1 MMEFIEGGELFK
13 LIQKQKRL
21 ETFHAKF
28 YAAQIITVFEYL
40 HDRHQMVYRDLKP
53 ENVLL

>member
-1 MMEFIEGGELFK
+1 MMEYIEGGELFK
-13 LIQKQKRL
+13 LIQKQKKL
-21 ETFHAKF
+21 ESYHAKF